1 MTKRMCNYMGLNK
14 MMSASEW
21 QDLVNSGKVDV
32 EKMSPL
38 ALELDKEYIDKVRL
52 DILKKEVLETGL
64 FFNYRKREI

>member
-1 MTKRMCNYMGLNK
+1 MGLNK

-52 DILKKEVLETGL
+52 DI
-64 FFNYRKREI
+64 